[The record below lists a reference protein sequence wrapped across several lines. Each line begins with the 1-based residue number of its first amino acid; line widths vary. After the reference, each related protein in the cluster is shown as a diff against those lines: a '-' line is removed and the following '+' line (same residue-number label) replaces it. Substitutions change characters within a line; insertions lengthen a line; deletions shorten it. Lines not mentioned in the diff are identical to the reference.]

1 MSNKKD
7 RPKLDLER
15 DKLRQYIFDKLNKVE
30 EEFKPEGEESP
41 ESLVENV
48 QPASLE
54 DELKAMREEINSLR
68 QFIASTSN
76 TAMAEVAQQKMD
88 RYVDTIQK
96 YTGVEMPL
104 DEDIFGSDDIVTKA
118 QLASNNNDLF
128 ARLQKSLASL
138 GGGGIGKQEVEEM
151 LEAHEFEAD
160 SNYVERSGD
169 EMLGAL
175 TLRSD
180 VIATQGVKFAQS
192 SATGALTADP
202 STDDPTNITWYPNPL
217 SVSLGSNDHI
227 VVHHGVGPFTGWIAV
242 SETDEVPQ
250 RTIAR
255 SLDGERWLETNL
267 HDSWNVSFDNGR
279 IYGVT
284 NHYVESDN
292 EWVIFGAAGQVA
304 KSLDGGASWA
314 PCNILSDSQQ
324 DSYASSVYALAYGNG
339 KYVATTENAI
349 WYSSDRMA
357 TWTKT
362 SRFADVFDSANGNGE
377 TLVTYGGDRFLA
389 TGMVN
394 QDSTQYAKVAQS
406 VDGETWGLVTD
417 FNNQVDDSYGQGQ
430 RIHDI
435 TYGAGKFIL
444 AHGDGALYHSANGI
458 SDWTTVQGT
467 LLGNNGLFNNSE
479 PVRAMGYGN
488 GLWVFGGDRA
498 HLAVALD
505 SDLTATGP
513 GGGATLVNT
522 VMKRGDT
529 EPTSA
534 LSSTGADI
542 GSVEYG
548 DGVWVLGM
556 RDLLATGL
564 WEDSNTP
571 QHLYWRDEQVGLAK
585 HDLLNS
591 LATANLYSIVDVGR
605 DSGLGKYISDAIKFG
620 AAGFKNTDSL
630 PEGLS
635 NLYYTEDRVVD
646 LVDSS
651 YVTSRVTIDGAILF
665 AGNYDLTADSAPA
678 TPLHG
683 NMVVNSGT
691 GVTVATWTGIV
702 GDSVDPG
709 DQAFWDSN
717 ASAWSLAGNTGE
729 GLVRTSGD
737 TMSGFLTLAGDPTAN
752 LHAATKQYVD
762 NNQGQAYTGGTGISV
777 VGTVVNTDDTV
788 LRAYTTLTASNN
800 TPTQINISGSNSSSV
815 FKIRGTNSGTTDLFR
830 VSDNADNGGLYIKAN
845 RKVYAYQPTAVGY
858 GTGNS
863 LGVMSS
869 PSNDKLAT
877 VRYVKDQVA
886 GADGG
891 GGVELHGSSTPPAS
905 RDKGTLLLTTNG
917 SLYIYI

>member
-30 EEFKPEGEESP
+30 EEFKPEEGTP
-41 ESLVENV
+41 ENLVENV

-104 DEDIFGSDDIVTKA
+104 DEDIFGSDDVVTKA

-169 EMLGAL
+169 IMNGAL
-175 TLRSD
+175 TLKSD
-180 VIATQGVKFAQS
+180 LIATAGVKFAQS

-202 STDDPTNITWYPNPL
+202 STDDPTLITWFPNPL
-217 SVSLGSNDHI
+217 SVNLGSNEYISTHY
-227 VVHHGVGPFTGWIAV
+227 GVGPFNGWLAV
-242 SETDEVPQ
+242 SETADTPQ

-255 SLDGERWLETNL
+255 SLDGDKWVQTNL

-279 IYGVT
+279 IYGAT

-304 KSLDGGASWA
+304 KSLDGGETWTS
-314 PCNILSDSQQ
+314 CNILSDSQQ
-324 DSYASSVYALAYGNG
+324 DSYASSVYALVYAND

-349 WYSSDRMA
+349 WYSSDRMN
-357 TWTKT
+357 TWNKVT
-362 SRFADVFDSANGNGE
+362 RFHDIFDSANGNGE

-389 TGMVN
+389 TAMVN
-394 QDSTQYAKVAQS
+394 EDSTQYAKLAQS
-406 VDGETWGLVTD
+406 VDGETWGLVAD
-417 FNNQVDDSYGQGQ
+417 FNSQVSDSYGQGQ

-435 TYGAGKFIL
+435 TYGANTFVL
-444 AHGDGALYHSANGI
+444 SHGDGAVYHSANGI
-458 SDWTTVQGT
+458 SGWTTVQGT
-467 LLGNNGLFNNSE
+467 LLGNNGLFHNSE
-479 PVRAMGYGN
+479 PVKAIGHGN
-488 GLWVFGGDRA
+488 GLWVFGGNRA
-498 HLAVALD
+498 HLAIALD

-513 GGGATLVNT
+513 GAGITIVNS
-522 VMKRGDT
+522 VMKRDD
-529 EPTSA
+529 A
-534 LSSTGADI
+534 LGAEVATGVDI

-556 RDLLATGL
+556 RDMLATGL

-571 QHLYWRDEQVGLAK
+571 QNLYWRDEQVGLAK
-585 HDLLNS
+585 HDLLNAM
-591 LATANLYSIVDVGR
+591 ATSNLYSIVDVGR

-620 AAGFKNTDSL
+620 AAGFSSTDSL
-630 PEGLS
+630 PEGLT
-635 NLYYTEDRVVD
+635 NLYLNDSNIKTF
-646 LVDSS
+646 VDSA
-651 YVTSRVTIDGAILF
+651 YVSSRVTLDGAILF
-665 AGNYDLTADSAPA
+665 AGNYDLTADSAP
-678 TPLHG
+678 TDPLHG
-683 NMVVNSGT
+683 NMIVNSGA
-691 GVTVATWTGIV
+691 GVTVASWTGIV

-737 TMSGFLTLAGDPTAN
+737 TMTGFLTLAGDPTED
-752 LHAATKQYVD
+752 LHSATKQYVD
-762 NNQGQAYTGGTGISV
+762 NNQGAAYTGGDGIDV

-788 LRAYTTLTASNN
+788 LRAYETLDATNNTLTQVSVSASNA
-800 TPTQINISGSNSSSV
+800 SSV
-815 FKIRGTNSGTTDLFR
+815 FNIKASNSGSTDLFR
-830 VSDNADNGGLYIKAN
+830 VSDNTNYGILTVKAN
-845 RKVYAYQPTAVGY
+845 KTVKLNQPVATGY
-858 GTGNS
+858 GTGNN
-863 LGVMSS
+863 LGTMSS

-877 VRYVKDQVA
+877 VKYVKDQVSS
-886 GADGG
+886 GG
-891 GGVELHGSSTPPAS
+891 GGVELYGSSSPPAT
-905 RDKGTLLLTTNG
+905 RNKGTLLLTSSG
-917 SLYIYI
+917 SLYIYV

>member
-30 EEFKPEGEESP
+30 EEFKPEEETP

-54 DELKAMREEINSLR
+54 DELKSMREEINSLR

-104 DEDIFGSDDIVTKA
+104 DEDIFGSDDVVTKA

-128 ARLQKSLASL
+128 TRLQKSLASL

-160 SNYVERSGD
+160 SNYVQRSGD
-169 EMLGAL
+169 VMLGAL
-175 TLRSD
+175 TLKSD
-180 VIATQGVKFAQS
+180 LLATKGVKFAES
-192 SATGALTADP
+192 SATGALTADV
-202 STDDPTNITWYPNPL
+202 STDDPTNITWIPNAL
-217 SVSLGSNDHI
+217 GIDLGSNEQI
-227 VVHHGVGPFTGWIAV
+227 RTHHGVGPFEGWVAV
-242 SETDEVPQ
+242 SETADTPQ
-250 RTIAR
+250 RTISR
-255 SLDGERWLETNL
+255 SLDGEKWFQTNL
-267 HDSWNVSFDNGR
+267 HDSWNTTFDNGR

-304 KSLDGGASWA
+304 KSLDGGSTWE

-324 DSYASSVYALAYGNG
+324 DSYASSVYALVYAND

-349 WYSSDRMA
+349 WYSSDRMS
-357 TWTKT
+357 TWNKVT
-362 SRFADVFDSANGNGE
+362 RFHDIFDSANGNGE
-377 TLVTYGGDRFLA
+377 TLVAYGGGRFLA
-389 TGMVN
+389 TAMVN
-394 QDSTQYAKVAQS
+394 EDSTQYAKLAQS

-417 FNNQVDDSYGQGQ
+417 FNSQVSDSYGQDQ

-435 TYGAGKFIL
+435 TYAANKFVL
-444 AHGDGALYHSANGI
+444 SHGDGAVYHSANGI
-458 SDWTTVQGT
+458 ADWTTVQGT
-467 LLGNNGLFNNSE
+467 LLGNNGLFNNFE
-479 PVRAMGYGN
+479 PVKAMGYGN

-513 GGGATLVNT
+513 GAGITIVNT
-522 VMKRGDT
+522 IMKRNDT
-529 EPTSA
+529 LGSETV
-534 LSSTGADI
+534 TGVDI

-556 RDLLATGL
+556 RDMLATGL

-591 LATANLYSIVDVGR
+591 MATANLYSIVDVGR
-605 DSGLGKYISDAIKFG
+605 DSGLAKYIDDAIKFG
-620 AAGFKNTDSL
+620 AAGFKSTDSL

-635 NLYYTEDRVVD
+635 NLYYTDDRVES
-646 LVDSS
+646 LVDSA
-651 YVTSRVTIDGAILF
+651 YVTSRVTVDGAILF
-665 AGNYDLTADSAPA
+665 AGNYDLTADSAP
-678 TPLHG
+678 TDPLHG
-683 NMVVNSGT
+683 NMIVNSGT

-709 DQAFWDSN
+709 DQAFWDSD
-717 ASAWSLAGNTGE
+717 ASSWSLAGNTGE
-729 GLVRTSGD
+729 GLVRSSGD
-737 TMSGFLTLAGDPTAN
+737 TMTGFLNLAGDPTAG

-762 NNQGQAYTGGTGISV
+762 NNQGAAYTGGQGIEV
-777 VGTVVNTDDTV
+777 VATQINTDDTV
-788 LRAYTTLTASNN
+788 MRANTTLDATEN
-800 TPTQINISGSNSSSV
+800 TPTQINVSASRTSSLL
-815 FKIRGTNSGTTDLFR
+815 KIRASNTGSTDLFR
-830 VSDNADNGGLYIKAN
+830 ISNSSDDAIFYTKADRG
-845 RKVYAYQPTAVGY
+845 VYAYQPKAFGY
-858 GTGNS
+858 GTGNTN
-863 LGVMSS
+863 LGKMTD
-869 PSNDKLAT
+869 PANDKLAT

-886 GADGG
+886 GVDGG
-891 GGVELHGSSTPPAS
+891 GGVELYANSSPPAS
-905 RDKGTLLLTTNG
+905 RNQGTLLLTSSG
-917 SLYIYI
+917 VLYIYV